1 MNKLE
6 IQSRIEILEHIKLMR
21 AKEKERLSDVSMSAD
36 IESFNKQID
45 DLKKQLLTAETK

>member
-1 MNKLE
+1 MNKIQ
-6 IQSRIEILEHIKLMR
+6 IQSMIESLENIKLMR
-21 AKEKERLSDVSMSAD
+21 AKEKERLSDVSIAAD